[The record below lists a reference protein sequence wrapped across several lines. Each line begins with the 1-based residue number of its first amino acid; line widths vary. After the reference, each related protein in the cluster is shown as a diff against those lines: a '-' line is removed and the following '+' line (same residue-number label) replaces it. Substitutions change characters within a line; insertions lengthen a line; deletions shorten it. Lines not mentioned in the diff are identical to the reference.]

1 MRGFGLLAIISCVWI
16 LLVLL
21 LSVEAVPLA
30 SKTGEDSG
38 MPTEP
43 EKMVNKT
50 SSVYDYVTPE
60 VMSTVVGAAL
70 GDQDCLRYSACKAG
84 NYVADVT
91 GKEIVLM
98 VLDRWVPNSWQG
110 TLRAFKEAATYK
122 DDCKKQFPCSNP
134 QQE

>member
-1 MRGFGLLAIISCVWI
+1 MI
-16 LLVLL
+16 
-21 LSVEAVPLA
+21 
-30 SKTGEDSG
+30 
-38 MPTEP
+38 
-43 EKMVNKT
+43 NKT

-98 VLDRWVPNSWQG
+98 
-110 TLRAFKEAATYK
+110 
-122 DDCKKQFPCSNP
+122 
-134 QQE
+134 

>member
-1 MRGFGLLAIISCVWI
+1 
-16 LLVLL
+16 
-21 LSVEAVPLA
+21 
-30 SKTGEDSG
+30 

-50 SSVYDYVTPE
+50 TSVYDYVTPE

-98 VLDRWVPNSWQG
+98 
-110 TLRAFKEAATYK
+110 
-122 DDCKKQFPCSNP
+122 
-134 QQE
+134 

>member
-1 MRGFGLLAIISCVWI
+1 MRGFGLLAIFSCVWI
-16 LLVLL
+16 LLVVL
-21 LSVEAVPLA
+21 LSVEGVPLA
-30 SKTGEDSG
+30 GKTGDVS

-43 EKMVNKT
+43 EKMTNKT

-98 VLDRWVPNSWQG
+98 VLDRWVPNSWQD

-134 QQE
+134 RDE

>member
-1 MRGFGLLAIISCVWI
+1 MSIYGTYFTIGFFCFFL
-16 LLVLL
+16 
-21 LSVEAVPLA
+21 
-30 SKTGEDSG
+30 TGEDLS

-43 EKMVNKT
+43 EKMINKT

-98 VLDRWVPNSWQG
+98 
-110 TLRAFKEAATYK
+110 
-122 DDCKKQFPCSNP
+122 
-134 QQE
+134 

>member
-1 MRGFGLLAIISCVWI
+1 M
-16 LLVLL
+16 
-21 LSVEAVPLA
+21 SVDAVPLA
-30 SKTGEDSG
+30 GKTGTIAPLDFIHVNDNITVLNSCSFYPLFEYLSCEIVSNKHIYGTYFTTGLWCFPTGDDSG

-43 EKMVNKT
+43 EKMTNKT

-98 VLDRWVPNSWQG
+98 
-110 TLRAFKEAATYK
+110 
-122 DDCKKQFPCSNP
+122 
-134 QQE
+134 